1 MSSLPIKKTHKA
13 YIYGGLVMTIS
24 TVSFY
29 MSSLPLV
36 EMLEDFD
43 KKYEEQYKKYVKETG
58 FEGVTK

>member
-13 YIYGGLVMTIS
+13 YIYGGLVMSIS

>member
-43 KKYEEQYKKYVKETG
+43 KKYEDQYKKYVKETG
-58 FEGVTK
+58 F

>member
-1 MSSLPIKKTHKA
+1 
-13 YIYGGLVMTIS
+13 MTIS

-43 KKYEEQYKKYVKETG
+43 KKYEDQYKKYVKETG
-58 FEGVTK
+58 F